1 MLKRQDQEDTE
12 SRVDP
17 PVTSVIGNDRAKNR
31 QSIPW
36 FRDRI
41 LRFSILSILVL
52 DQATKYIVKT
62 NLDLYES
69 WPREGLFRVTY
80 GTNSGTAFGLFP
92 NQTTVLIITS
102 LLAIGFIYYFYK
114 SHFLPGRIL
123 RLAIGLQLGG
133 AFGNLL
139 DRIRLGSVIDFIDIG
154 WWPIFNIADSSIVT
168 GIGLLILVV
177 LFKLDD
183 ADQETSS
190 KKES

>member
-1 MLKRQDQEDTE
+1 M
-12 SRVDP
+12 
-17 PVTSVIGNDRAKNR
+17 
-31 QSIPW
+31 
-36 FRDRI
+36 
-41 LRFSILSILVL
+41 
-52 DQATKYIVKT
+52 
-62 NLDLYES
+62 
-69 WPREGLFRVTY
+69 
-80 GTNSGTAFGLFP
+80 
-92 NQTTVLIITS
+92 IITS

-114 SHFLPGRIL
+114 SHFLPGHIL

-168 GIGLLILVV
+168 GIGLLIMVV

>member
-1 MLKRQDQEDTE
+1 MFKRQDQEDTE
-12 SRVDP
+12 SLVDP
-17 PVTSVIGNDRAKNR
+17 PVISVTGDDSAR
-31 QSIPW
+31 QGHSIPW

-41 LRFSILSILVL
+41 LILTILGILVV
-52 DQATKYIVKT
+52 DQITKYIVKT

-69 WPREGLFRVTY
+69 WPREGIFRITY

-92 NQTTVLIITS
+92 DQTTVLIITS
-102 LLAIGFIYYFYK
+102 LLAIGFIYFFYK

-139 DRIRLGSVIDFIDIG
+139 DRIRLGSVVDFIDIG

-177 LFKLDD
+177 LFKLEDVG
-183 ADQETSS
+183 QETSS
-190 KKES
+190 GKGS